1 MRAMLEKR
9 MNSWTQ
15 AQDKELGA
23 GGAVSQGTLPYQL
36 PADRPAAPS
45 PRITYEVLIVDDH
58 PLYRAALKGA
68 VAAACPDSEFVE
80 ADSIAAL
87 FDALEHHPHPDLL
100 LLDLNLPGAYGFS
113 ALAHL
118 RGSRPELP
126 VIVVSA
132 TDDARTVRQALA
144 FGAQGFV
151 SKAADAATI
160 GDNVQAVLRGEFV
173 VPAGLGP
180 DAEAAADAGALDVAQ
195 RLAQLTPQQFRVFG
209 LLCSGRLNKQIAY
222 DLQIMEATVKAH
234 MTAILRKLGASNRTQ
249 AALLAGRLA
258 RDPTEIRPPP
268 EGID

>member
-1 MRAMLEKR
+1 MGQKTFLY
-9 MNSWTQ
+9 Q
-15 AQDKELGA
+15 PPAQD
-23 GGAVSQGTLPYQL
+23 
-36 PADRPAAPS
+36 PAAS
-45 PRITYEVLIVDDH
+45 SLRISYQVLIVDDH

-68 VAAACPDSEFVE
+68 LAAACADSEFFE
-80 ADSIAAL
+80 ADSIAGL
-87 FDALEHHPHPDLL
+87 FDALERHPRPDLL

-118 RGSRPELP
+118 RGSHPELP

-151 SKAADAATI
+151 SKGADAATI
-160 GDNVQAVLRGEFV
+160 ADNVQAVLRGEIV
-173 VPAGLGP
+173 VPPGVGA
-180 DAEAAADAGALDVAQ
+180 DAEPAADAGALDVAQ

-209 LLCSGRLNKQIAY
+209 LLCSGRLNKQIAH

-258 RDPTEIRPPP
+258 RDPNEIRPAP